1 MSRKR
6 ILLVAPWAGSSF
18 IQQDLDI
25 LGRHFAVSKV
35 ELTVRSVPS
44 LFVAILSRQVDCV
57 FLWFAFWWSAF
68 IVLVSKLVGV
78 KTVFVPSG
86 SDVARCPEINYGE
99 MRFLRAR
106 ILAGFAL
113 NNCDLVLPVSV
124 FIKNEVLRYA
134 RPRRMKTV
142 YNGVNLQKFNPRQS
156 GPREDLAITVGSVSE
171 MNIRYKRFD
180 LFVESAKYSPEV
192 KFALIGSH
200 LDDSVKYLQSNAPSN
215 VLFPGHVTLYELV
228 EFYRR
233 AKVYVQLS
241 HAEAFGCALAESMAC
256 GCTPVVVDRGA
267 LSEIVGNT
275 GFYAPYDEPM
285 AIAHTIRNA
294 LNSDKRHEL
303 RERVSKLFSLEK
315 REKELVGALNEVIG
329 N

>member
-113 NNCDLVLPVSV
+113 NHCDLVLPVSV
-124 FIKNEVLRYA
+124 FIQDKVRTYA
-134 RPRRMKTV
+134 EPKRMRLV
-142 YNGVNLQKFNPRQS
+142 YNGIDIRKFK
-156 GPREDLAITVGSVSE
+156 PREDLTREDLVITVGAV
-171 MNIRYKRFD
+171 NDLNARCKRLD
-180 LFVESAKYSPEV
+180 LFTESARQLPKT
-192 KFALIGSH
+192 KFLVIGPH
-200 LDDSVKYLQSNAPSN
+200 LDGTVKILRSKAPPN
-215 VLFPGHVTLYELV
+215 LLFPGNASWHRLV
-228 EFYRR
+228 EFYSR
-233 AKVYVQLS
+233 AKVYVTLS
-241 HAEAFGCALAESMAC
+241 HDETFGVALAEAMAC
-256 GCTPVVVDRGA
+256 ECVPVVVSRGA
-267 LSEIVGNT
+267 LPEVVGDT
-275 GFYAPYDEPM
+275 GYYAPYEDPEGIAE
-285 AIAHTIRNA
+285 AIREA
-294 LNSDKRHEL
+294 LGSTKGSKA
-303 RERVSKLFSLEK
+303 RERISKFFSLEI
-315 REKELVGALNEVIG
+315 RERELISALKEILNE
-329 N
+329 